1 MNHTPT
7 AEAVAARLGLDSS
20 ELDVDIQTIRLIM
33 RAQGALDELDLHHA
47 PFTLAVELV
56 RQARIEQDG
65 LRRYLYDMLGD
76 RANRPAS
83 HTTLWYGEE
92 VYPINGRGDERL
104 VDLLTHLAQSEG
116 LPDKITFT
124 EQGQQR
130 AFYI

>member
-20 ELDVDIQTIRLIM
+20 ELDVDIQTVRLIM
-33 RAQGALDELDLHHA
+33 RTQGALDKLDLREA
-47 PFTLAVELV
+47 PFAHAVSVL
-56 RQARIEQDG
+56 RHARIEKNG

-92 VYPINGRGDERL
+92 VYPINGQGDERL